1 MTILD
6 DIVAH
11 KKQTVEQLYKQSS
24 IAYFKEDIEKNDF
37 KYYCFES
44 AIKKQGLSLIAEV
57 KKASPSKGVIR
68 ADFQPLSLAKQFYDN
83 GASALSVLTDVKY
96 FQGANAYLS
105 DIKKQVPL
113 ATLRKDFIIDEIQ
126 VYESKA
132 IGADAILLILSILTP
147 EQAQHLLTVAK
158 SLGLAALIEVHS
170 EDDIQLLMQ
179 LSGCQLIGVNNRN
192 LNTFEVNLNN
202 APRFK
207 QRINEAFPDAL
218 FIAESGYSKIDEL
231 EDLKRQE
238 INGVLIG
245 EGLAL
250 NEACIRYFKHES

>member
-1 MTILD
+1 M
-6 DIVAH
+6 
-11 KKQTVEQLYKQSS
+11 KKV
-24 IAYFKEDIEKNDF
+24 IAI
-37 KYYCFES
+37 
-44 AIKKQGLSLIAEV
+44 
-57 KKASPSKGVIR
+57 
-68 ADFQPLSLAKQFYDN
+68 
-83 GASALSVLTDVKY
+83 
-96 FQGANAYLS
+96 
-105 DIKKQVPL
+105 
-113 ATLRKDFIIDEIQ
+113 
-126 VYESKA
+126 
-132 IGADAILLILSILTP
+132 LILSILTP